1 MELFYFCVMKIELR
15 TGMHKK
21 DAEHIAEYIRAHDN
35 EMKKLVDLALSD
47 DMTPSMKASWILSTA
62 SVQQK
67 GCINKYVDQ
76 IIENLID
83 VKVSGSRRELM
94 KALLYSDF
102 LESEKL
108 GKLVDTLMTFIRR
121 THDDLAVSYNALKLM
136 IKICKTFPELKPE
149 LEETIRQNIEQG
161 SDTWRKLAVT
171 TLR

>member
-1 MELFYFCVMKIELR
+1 MKIELH

-21 DAEHIAEYIRAHDN
+21 DIEHIAEYIRAHDK
-35 EMKKLVDLALSD
+35 EMKKMVELALSD

-67 GCINKYVDQ
+67 GCMNKYVDYV
-76 IIENLID
+76 IDNLID
-83 VKVSGSRRELM
+83 VKVSGARREIM
-94 KALLYSDF
+94 KALLHSDI

-121 THDDLAVSYNALKLM
+121 THEDLAVSYNALKLM
-136 IKICKTFPELKPE
+136 IKICKKYPELKPE
-149 LEETIRQNIEQG
+149 LEETIRQNLEQG